1 MSDVVVI
8 GGGAAGLMAGITAAR
23 QGASVVVL
31 ERMKEPGKKMMITGK
46 GRCNITNACP
56 INDFI
61 PNLPGNGKFLFSALQ
76 QFTNDD
82 LLRFFQERGL
92 ETVTERG
99 GRVFP
104 ASGKAKDVIGV
115 LTAALQQAGGR
126 LVTGVQATG
135 FVMKPGRITGVRY
148 RNVEQ
153 DGRRDGQDFRS
164 LTKGKVKLGPEHTLD
179 AETVIVCV
187 GGASYPGTGSDGNF
201 VPVLENL
208 GLSMEPLLPALVP
221 LQPEEGFTEELEG
234 LLLKNVEASVLA
246 DGKTVEK
253 EFGELQFIRGGVA
266 GPICLT
272 MSRKVARL
280 QHFNQPELE
289 LSIDLKPALS
299 EDKLDARLT
308 RDFQDFSK
316 NNLGEVVRK
325 LLPRPLVAPVLD
337 SAFLDGKKPVSQV
350 AKQERVA
357 LIQAMKHFTIPLLG
371 TRPLSEA
378 IVTAGGVALKE
389 IDPKT
394 MKAKRIEGLYF
405 AGEVMDVDGYTGGF
419 NLQAAFS
426 SGYVAGLNAA
436 MQVLNTNNLLR

>member
-1 MSDVVVI
+1 MADVIVI

-56 INDFI
+56 MEEFI

-82 LLRFFQERGL
+82 LLRFFQEQGL

-104 ASGKAKDVIGV
+104 ATGKAKDVIAV
-115 LTAALQQAGGR
+115 LRSALQKAEGR
-126 LVTGVQATG
+126 LVTGAQATG
-135 FVMKPGRITGVRY
+135 FTVKPGQVTGIRY
-148 RNVEQ
+148 RTVEN

-164 LTKGKVKLGPEHTLD
+164 QTKGKMKLGPEHTLD
-179 AETVIVCV
+179 AGAVIVCT

-201 VPVLENL
+201 VPVLEML
-208 GLSMEPLLPALVP
+208 GLSIEPLLPALVP

-234 LLLKNVEASVLA
+234 LQLKNVEASVLA
-246 DGKTVEK
+246 DSKVVAK
-253 EFGELQFIRGGVA
+253 EFGELQFIRGGIA

-280 QHFNQPELE
+280 QHYNQPELE

-299 EDKLDARLT
+299 DEKLEARLI
-308 RDFQDFSK
+308 RDFQEFSK
-316 NNLGEVVRK
+316 LRLAEVVRK
-325 LLPRPLVAPVLD
+325 LLPQPLVEPVLD
-337 SAFLDGKKPVSQV
+337 TAFLDGKKQVSQV
-350 AKQERVA
+350 SKEERLA
-357 LIQAMKHFTIPLLG
+357 LVQAVKHFTIPLMG
-371 TRPLSEA
+371 TRPLAEA

-394 MKAKRIEGLYF
+394 MKSKRIAGLYF

-426 SGYVAGLNAA
+426 SGYVAGLHAA
-436 MQVLNTNNLLR
+436 KQVLNR

>member
-1 MSDVVVI
+1 MADVIVI

-56 INDFI
+56 MEEFI

-82 LLRFFQERGL
+82 LLRFFQEQGL

-104 ASGKAKDVIGV
+104 ATGKAKDVIAV
-115 LTAALQQAGGR
+115 LRSALQKAGGR
-126 LVTGVQATG
+126 LVTGAQATG
-135 FVMKPGRITGVRY
+135 FTVKPGQVTGIRY
-148 RNVEQ
+148 RTVEN

-164 LTKGKVKLGPEHTLD
+164 QTKGKMKLGPEHTLD
-179 AETVIVCV
+179 AGAVIVCT

-201 VPVLENL
+201 VPVLEML
-208 GLSMEPLLPALVP
+208 GLSIEPLLPALVP

-234 LLLKNVEASVLA
+234 LQLKNVEASVLA
-246 DGKTVEK
+246 DSKVVAK
-253 EFGELQFIRGGVA
+253 EFGELQFIRGGIA

-280 QHFNQPELE
+280 QHYNQPELE

-299 EDKLDARLT
+299 DEKLEARLI
-308 RDFQDFSK
+308 RDFQEFSK
-316 NNLGEVVRK
+316 LRLAEVVRK
-325 LLPRPLVAPVLD
+325 LLPQPLVEPVLD
-337 SAFLDGKKPVSQV
+337 TAFLDGKKQVSQV
-350 AKQERVA
+350 SKEERLA
-357 LIQAMKHFTIPLLG
+357 LVQAVKHFTIPLMG
-371 TRPLSEA
+371 TRPLAEA

-394 MKAKRIEGLYF
+394 MKAKRIANLYF

-426 SGYVAGLNAA
+426 SGYVAGLHAA
-436 MQVLNTNNLLR
+436 KQVLNR

>member
-1 MSDVVVI
+1 MADVIVI

-46 GRCNITNACP
+46 GRCNITNACAMEE
-56 INDFI
+56 FI

-82 LLRFFQERGL
+82 LLRFFQEQGL

-104 ASGKAKDVIGV
+104 ATGKAKDVIAV
-115 LTAALQQAGGR
+115 LRSALQKAGGR
-126 LVTGVQATG
+126 LVTGAQATG
-135 FVMKPGRITGVRY
+135 FTVKPGQVTGIRY
-148 RNVEQ
+148 RTVEN

-164 LTKGKVKLGPEHTLD
+164 QTKGKMKLGPEHTLD
-179 AETVIVCV
+179 AGAVIVCT

-201 VPVLENL
+201 VPVLEML
-208 GLSMEPLLPALVP
+208 GLSIEPLLPALVP

-234 LLLKNVEASVLA
+234 LQLKNVEASVLA
-246 DGKTVEK
+246 DSKVVAK
-253 EFGELQFIRGGVA
+253 EFGELQFIRGGIA

-280 QHFNQPELE
+280 QHYNQPELE

-299 EDKLDARLT
+299 DEKLEARLI
-308 RDFQDFSK
+308 RDFQEFSK
-316 NNLGEVVRK
+316 LRLAEVVRK
-325 LLPRPLVAPVLD
+325 LLPQPLVEPVLD
-337 SAFLDGKKPVSQV
+337 TAFLDGKKQVSQV
-350 AKQERVA
+350 SKEERLA
-357 LIQAMKHFTIPLLG
+357 LVQAVKHFTIPLMG
-371 TRPLSEA
+371 TRPLAEA

-394 MKAKRIEGLYF
+394 MKAKRIADLYF

-426 SGYVAGLNAA
+426 SGYVAGLHAA
-436 MQVLNTNNLLR
+436 KQVLNR

>member
-1 MSDVVVI
+1 MADVIVI

-56 INDFI
+56 MEEFI

-82 LLRFFQERGL
+82 LLRFFQEQGL

-104 ASGKAKDVIGV
+104 ATGKAKDVIAV
-115 LTAALQQAGGR
+115 LRSALQKAGGR
-126 LVTGVQATG
+126 LVTGAQATG
-135 FVMKPGRITGVRY
+135 FTVKPGQVTGIRY
-148 RNVEQ
+148 RTVEN

-164 LTKGKVKLGPEHTLD
+164 QTKGKMKLGPEHTLD
-179 AETVIVCV
+179 AGAVIVCT

-201 VPVLENL
+201 VPVLEML
-208 GLSMEPLLPALVP
+208 GLSIEPLLPALVP

-234 LLLKNVEASVLA
+234 LQLKNVEASVLA
-246 DGKTVEK
+246 DSKVVAK
-253 EFGELQFIRGGVA
+253 EFGELQFIRGGIA

-280 QHFNQPELE
+280 QHYNQPELE

-299 EDKLDARLT
+299 DEKLEARLI
-308 RDFQDFSK
+308 RDFQEFSK
-316 NNLGEVVRK
+316 LRLAEVVRK
-325 LLPRPLVAPVLD
+325 LLPQPLVEPVLD
-337 SAFLDGKKPVSQV
+337 TAFLDGKKQVSQV
-350 AKQERVA
+350 SKEERLA
-357 LIQAMKHFTIPLLG
+357 LVQAVKHFTIPLMG
-371 TRPLSEA
+371 TRPLAEA

-394 MKAKRIEGLYF
+394 MKAKRIADLYF

-426 SGYVAGLNAA
+426 SGYVAGLHAA
-436 MQVLNTNNLLR
+436 KQVLAR

>member
-1 MSDVVVI
+1 MADVIVI

-46 GRCNITNACP
+46 GRCNITNSCP
-56 INDFI
+56 MEEFI

-82 LLRFFQERGL
+82 LLRFFQEQGL

-104 ASGKAKDVIGV
+104 ATGKAKDVIAV
-115 LTAALQQAGGR
+115 LRSALQKAGGR
-126 LVTGVQATG
+126 LVTGAQATG
-135 FVMKPGRITGVRY
+135 FTVKPGQVTGIRY
-148 RNVEQ
+148 RTVEN

-164 LTKGKVKLGPEHTLD
+164 QTKGKMKLGPEHTLD
-179 AETVIVCV
+179 AGAVVVCT

-201 VPVLENL
+201 VPVLEML
-208 GLSMEPLLPALVP
+208 GLSIEPLLPALVP

-234 LLLKNVEASVLA
+234 LQLKNVEASVLA
-246 DGKTVEK
+246 DGKVVAK
-253 EFGELQFIRGGVA
+253 EFGELQFIRGGIA

-280 QHFNQPELE
+280 QHYNQPELE

-299 EDKLDARLT
+299 DEKLEARLI
-308 RDFQDFSK
+308 RDFQEFSK
-316 NNLGEVVRK
+316 LRLAEVVRK
-325 LLPRPLVAPVLD
+325 LLPQPLVEPVLD
-337 SAFLDGKKPVSQV
+337 TAFLDGKRQVSQV
-350 AKQERVA
+350 SKLERLA
-357 LIQAMKHFTIPLLG
+357 LIQTVKHFTIPLMG
-371 TRPLSEA
+371 TRPLAEA

-394 MKAKRIEGLYF
+394 MKSKRIAGLYF

-426 SGYVAGLNAA
+426 SGYVAGLHAA
-436 MQVLNTNNLLR
+436 KQVLNR

>member
-1 MSDVVVI
+1 MADVIVI

-46 GRCNITNACP
+46 GRCNITNSCP
-56 INDFI
+56 MEEFI

-82 LLRFFQERGL
+82 LLRFFQEQGL

-104 ASGKAKDVIGV
+104 ATGKAKDVIAV
-115 LTAALQQAGGR
+115 LRSALQKAGGR
-126 LVTGVQATG
+126 LVTGAQATG
-135 FVMKPGRITGVRY
+135 FTVKPGQVTGIRY
-148 RNVEQ
+148 RTVEN

-164 LTKGKVKLGPEHTLD
+164 QTKGKMKLGPEHTLD
-179 AETVIVCV
+179 AGAVIVCT

-201 VPVLENL
+201 VPVLEML
-208 GLSMEPLLPALVP
+208 GLSIEPLLPALVP

-234 LLLKNVEASVLA
+234 LQLKNVEASVLA
-246 DGKTVEK
+246 DGKVVAK
-253 EFGELQFIRGGVA
+253 EFGELQFIRGGIA

-280 QHFNQPELE
+280 QHYNQPELE

-299 EDKLDARLT
+299 DEKLEARLI
-308 RDFQDFSK
+308 RDFQEFSK
-316 NNLGEVVRK
+316 LRLAEVVRK
-325 LLPRPLVAPVLD
+325 LLPQPLVEPVLD
-337 SAFLDGKKPVSQV
+337 TAFLDGKKQVSQV
-350 AKQERVA
+350 SKEERLA
-357 LIQAMKHFTIPLLG
+357 LVQAVKHFTIPLMG
-371 TRPLSEA
+371 TRPLAEA

-394 MKAKRIEGLYF
+394 MKSKRIAGLYF

-426 SGYVAGLNAA
+426 SGYVAGLHAA
-436 MQVLNTNNLLR
+436 KQVLNR

>member
-1 MSDVVVI
+1 MADVIII

-23 QGASVVVL
+23 QGAFVVVL

-56 INDFI
+56 MEEFI

-82 LLRFFQERGL
+82 LLRFFQEQGL

-104 ASGKAKDVIGV
+104 ATGKAKDVIAV
-115 LTAALQQAGGR
+115 LRSALQKAGGR
-126 LVTGVQATG
+126 LVTGAQATG
-135 FVMKPGRITGVRY
+135 FTVKPGQVTGIRY
-148 RNVEQ
+148 RTVEN

-164 LTKGKVKLGPEHTLD
+164 QTKGKMKLGPEHTLD
-179 AETVIVCV
+179 AGAVIVCT

-201 VPVLENL
+201 VPVLEML
-208 GLSMEPLLPALVP
+208 GLSIEPLLPALVP

-234 LLLKNVEASVLA
+234 LQLKNVEASVLA
-246 DGKTVEK
+246 DSKVVAK
-253 EFGELQFIRGGVA
+253 EFGELQFIRGGIA

-280 QHFNQPELE
+280 QHYNQPELE

-299 EDKLDARLT
+299 DEKLEAILI
-308 RDFQDFSK
+308 RDFQEFSK
-316 NNLGEVVRK
+316 LRLAEVVRK
-325 LLPRPLVAPVLD
+325 LLPQPLVEPVLD
-337 SAFLDGKKPVSQV
+337 TAFLDGKKQVSQV
-350 AKQERVA
+350 SKEERLA
-357 LIQAMKHFTIPLLG
+357 LVQAVKHFTIPLMG
-371 TRPLSEA
+371 TRPLAEA

-394 MKAKRIEGLYF
+394 MKAKRIAGLYF

-426 SGYVAGLNAA
+426 SGYVAGLHAA
-436 MQVLNTNNLLR
+436 KQVLNR

>member
-1 MSDVVVI
+1 MADIVVI

-23 QGASVVVL
+23 QGASVVVI
-31 ERMKEPGKKMMITGK
+31 ERMREPGKKMMITGR

-56 INDFI
+56 INEFI
-61 PNLPGNGKFLFSALQ
+61 PNLPDNGKFLFSALQ

-82 LLRFFQERGL
+82 LLRFFGDIGL
-92 ETVTERG
+92 ETVKERG

-104 ASGKAKDVIGV
+104 ASGKAKDVIAV
-115 LTAALQQAGGR
+115 LLSALHQAGGR
-126 LVTGVQATG
+126 LVTAVQATG
-135 FVMKPGRITGVRY
+135 FVMKPGQITGVRY
-148 RNVEQ
+148 CNVEH

-164 LTKGKVKLGPEHTLD
+164 LTRGKVKLGPEHTLD
-179 AETVIVCV
+179 AEAVIVCT

-208 GLSMEPLLPALVP
+208 GLSMEALLPALVP

-246 DGKTVEK
+246 DGKTVAK
-253 EFGELQFIRGGVA
+253 EFGELQFIRGGIA
-266 GPICLT
+266 GPISLT

-280 QHFNQPELE
+280 QYFIQPELE
-289 LSIDLKPALS
+289 LSINLKPVLS
-299 EDKLDARLT
+299 EDKLDARLM
-308 RDFQDFSK
+308 RDFQELSK
-316 NNLGEVVRK
+316 SKLSEVVRK
-325 LLPRPLVAPVLD
+325 LLPQPLVEPVLD
-337 SAFLDGKKPVSQV
+337 SAFLDGTKPVSQV
-350 AKQERVA
+350 SKEERAA
-357 LIQAMKHFTIPLLG
+357 LIQAVKHFTIPLAG
-371 TRPLSEA
+371 TRPLAEA
-378 IVTAGGVALKE
+378 IVTAGGVCLRE

-394 MKAKRIEGLYF
+394 MKARRIEGLYF

-436 MQVLNTNNLLR
+436 KQVLSK

>member
-1 MSDVVVI
+1 MADVIVI

-56 INDFI
+56 MEEFI

-82 LLRFFQERGL
+82 LLRFFQEQGL

-104 ASGKAKDVIGV
+104 ATGKAKDVIAV
-115 LTAALQQAGGR
+115 LRSALQKAGGR
-126 LVTGVQATG
+126 LVTGAQATG
-135 FVMKPGRITGVRY
+135 FTVKPGQVTGIRY
-148 RNVEQ
+148 RTVEN

-164 LTKGKVKLGPEHTLD
+164 QTKGKMKLGPEHTLD
-179 AETVIVCV
+179 AGAVIVCT

-201 VPVLENL
+201 VPVLEML
-208 GLSMEPLLPALVP
+208 GLSIEPLLPALVP

-234 LLLKNVEASVLA
+234 LQLKNVEASVLA
-246 DGKTVEK
+246 DSKVVAK
-253 EFGELQFIRGGVA
+253 EFGELQFIRGGIA

-280 QHFNQPELE
+280 QHYNQPELE

-299 EDKLDARLT
+299 DEKLEARLI
-308 RDFQDFSK
+308 RDFQEFSK
-316 NNLGEVVRK
+316 LRLAEVVRK
-325 LLPRPLVAPVLD
+325 LLPQPLVEPVLD
-337 SAFLDGKKPVSQV
+337 TAFLDGEKQVSQV
-350 AKQERVA
+350 SKEERLA
-357 LIQAMKHFTIPLLG
+357 LMQAVKHFTIPLVG
-371 TRPLSEA
+371 TRPLAEA

-394 MKAKRIEGLYF
+394 MKAKRIADLYF

-426 SGYVAGLNAA
+426 SGYVAGLHAA
-436 MQVLNTNNLLR
+436 KQVLNR

>member
-1 MSDVVVI
+1 MADVIVI

-56 INDFI
+56 MEEFI

-82 LLRFFQERGL
+82 LLRFFQEQGL

-104 ASGKAKDVIGV
+104 ATGKAKDVIAV
-115 LTAALQQAGGR
+115 LRSALQKAGGR
-126 LVTGVQATG
+126 LVTGAQATG
-135 FVMKPGRITGVRY
+135 FTVKPGQVTGIRY
-148 RNVEQ
+148 RTVEN

-164 LTKGKVKLGPEHTLD
+164 QTKGKMKMGPEHTLD
-179 AETVIVCV
+179 AGAVIVCT

-201 VPVLENL
+201 VPVLEML
-208 GLSMEPLLPALVP
+208 GLSIEPLLPALVP

-234 LLLKNVEASVLA
+234 LQLKNVEASVLA
-246 DGKTVEK
+246 DSKVVAK
-253 EFGELQFIRGGVA
+253 EFGELQFIRGGIA

-280 QHFNQPELE
+280 QHYNQPELE

-299 EDKLDARLT
+299 DEKLEARLI
-308 RDFQDFSK
+308 RDFQEFSK
-316 NNLGEVVRK
+316 LRLAEVVRK
-325 LLPRPLVAPVLD
+325 LLPQPLVEPVLD
-337 SAFLDGKKPVSQV
+337 TAFLDGKKQVSQV
-350 AKQERVA
+350 SKEERLA
-357 LIQAMKHFTIPLLG
+357 LVQAVKHFTIPLMG
-371 TRPLSEA
+371 TRPLAEA

-389 IDPKT
+389 IEPKT
-394 MKAKRIEGLYF
+394 MKSKRIAGLYF

-426 SGYVAGLNAA
+426 SGYVAGLHAA
-436 MQVLNTNNLLR
+436 KQVLNR

>member
-1 MSDVVVI
+1 MADVIVI

-46 GRCNITNACP
+46 GRCNITNSCP
-56 INDFI
+56 MEEFI

-82 LLRFFQERGL
+82 LLRFFQEQGL

-104 ASGKAKDVIGV
+104 ATGKAKDVIAV
-115 LTAALQQAGGR
+115 LRSALQKAGGR
-126 LVTGVQATG
+126 LVTGAQATG
-135 FVMKPGRITGVRY
+135 FTVKPGQVTGIRY
-148 RNVEQ
+148 RTVEN

-164 LTKGKVKLGPEHTLD
+164 QTKGKMKLGPEHTLD
-179 AETVIVCV
+179 AGAVIVCT

-201 VPVLENL
+201 VPVLEML
-208 GLSMEPLLPALVP
+208 GLSIEPLLPALVP

-234 LLLKNVEASVLA
+234 LQLKNVEASVLA
-246 DGKTVEK
+246 DSKVVAK
-253 EFGELQFIRGGVA
+253 EFGELQFIRGGIA

-280 QHFNQPELE
+280 QHYNQPELE

-299 EDKLDARLT
+299 DEKLEARLM
-308 RDFQDFSK
+308 RDFQEFSK
-316 NNLGEVVRK
+316 LRLAEVVRK
-325 LLPRPLVAPVLD
+325 LLPQPLVEPVLD
-337 SAFLDGKKPVSQV
+337 TAFLDGKKQVSQV
-350 AKQERVA
+350 SKEERLA
-357 LIQAMKHFTIPLLG
+357 LVQAVKHFTIPLMG
-371 TRPLSEA
+371 TRPLAEA

-394 MKAKRIEGLYF
+394 MKSKRIAGLYF

-426 SGYVAGLNAA
+426 SGYVAGLHAA
-436 MQVLNTNNLLR
+436 KQVLNR

>member
-1 MSDVVVI
+1 
-8 GGGAAGLMAGITAAR
+8 MAGITAAR

-56 INDFI
+56 MEEFI

-82 LLRFFQERGL
+82 LLRFFQEQGL

-104 ASGKAKDVIGV
+104 ATGKAKDVIAV
-115 LTAALQQAGGR
+115 LRSALQKAGGR
-126 LVTGVQATG
+126 LVTGAQATG
-135 FVMKPGRITGVRY
+135 FTVKPGQVTGIRY
-148 RNVEQ
+148 RTVEN

-164 LTKGKVKLGPEHTLD
+164 QTKGKMKLGPEHTLD
-179 AETVIVCV
+179 AGAVIVCT

-201 VPVLENL
+201 VPVLEML
-208 GLSMEPLLPALVP
+208 GLSIEPLLPALVP

-234 LLLKNVEASVLA
+234 LQLKNVEASVLA
-246 DGKTVEK
+246 DSKVVAK
-253 EFGELQFIRGGVA
+253 EFGELQFIRGGIA

-280 QHFNQPELE
+280 QHYNQPELE

-299 EDKLDARLT
+299 DEKLEARLI
-308 RDFQDFSK
+308 RDFQEFSK
-316 NNLGEVVRK
+316 LRLAEVVRK
-325 LLPRPLVAPVLD
+325 LLPQPLVEPVLD
-337 SAFLDGKKPVSQV
+337 TAFLDGKKQVSQV
-350 AKQERVA
+350 SKEERLA
-357 LIQAMKHFTIPLLG
+357 LVQAVKHFTIPLMG
-371 TRPLSEA
+371 TRPLAEA

-394 MKAKRIEGLYF
+394 MKAKRIADLYF

-426 SGYVAGLNAA
+426 SGYVAGLHAA
-436 MQVLNTNNLLR
+436 KQVLNR

>member
-1 MSDVVVI
+1 MADVIVI

-46 GRCNITNACP
+46 GRCNITNSCP
-56 INDFI
+56 MEEFI

-82 LLRFFQERGL
+82 LLRFFQEQGL

-104 ASGKAKDVIGV
+104 ATGKAKDVIAV
-115 LTAALQQAGGR
+115 LRSALQKAGGR
-126 LVTGVQATG
+126 LVTGAQATG
-135 FVMKPGRITGVRY
+135 FTVKPGQVTGIRY
-148 RNVEQ
+148 RTVEN

-164 LTKGKVKLGPEHTLD
+164 QTKGKMKLGPEHTLD
-179 AETVIVCV
+179 AGAVIVCT

-201 VPVLENL
+201 VPVLEML
-208 GLSMEPLLPALVP
+208 GLSIEPLLPALVP

-234 LLLKNVEASVLA
+234 LQLKNVEASVLA
-246 DGKTVEK
+246 DSKVVAK
-253 EFGELQFIRGGVA
+253 EFGELQFIRGGIA

-280 QHFNQPELE
+280 QHYNQPELE

-299 EDKLDARLT
+299 DEKLEARLM
-308 RDFQDFSK
+308 RDFQEFSK
-316 NNLGEVVRK
+316 LRLAEVVRK
-325 LLPRPLVAPVLD
+325 LLPQLLVEPVLD
-337 SAFLDGKKPVSQV
+337 TAFLDGKKQVSQV
-350 AKQERVA
+350 SKEERLA
-357 LIQAMKHFTIPLLG
+357 LVQAVKHFTIPLMG
-371 TRPLSEA
+371 TRPLAEA

-394 MKAKRIEGLYF
+394 MKSKRIAGLYF

-426 SGYVAGLNAA
+426 SGYVAGLHAA
-436 MQVLNTNNLLR
+436 KQVLNR

>member
-1 MSDVVVI
+1 MADVIII

-56 INDFI
+56 MEEFI

-82 LLRFFQERGL
+82 LLRFFQEQGL

-104 ASGKAKDVIGV
+104 ATGKAKDVIAV
-115 LTAALQQAGGR
+115 LRSALQKAGGR
-126 LVTGVQATG
+126 LVTGAQATG
-135 FVMKPGRITGVRY
+135 FTVKPGQVTGIRY
-148 RNVEQ
+148 RTVEN

-164 LTKGKVKLGPEHTLD
+164 QTKGKMKLGPEHTLD
-179 AETVIVCV
+179 AGAVIVCT

-201 VPVLENL
+201 VPVLEML
-208 GLSMEPLLPALVP
+208 GLSIEPLLPALVP
-221 LQPEEGFTEELEG
+221 LQPEEGFTEDLEG
-234 LLLKNVEASVLA
+234 LQLKNVEASVLA
-246 DGKTVEK
+246 DGKVVAK
-253 EFGELQFIRGGVA
+253 EFGELQFIRGGIA

-280 QHFNQPELE
+280 QHYNQPEQE

-299 EDKLDARLT
+299 DEKLEARLM
-308 RDFQDFSK
+308 RDFQEFSK
-316 NNLGEVVRK
+316 LRLAEVVRK
-325 LLPRPLVAPVLD
+325 LLPQPLVEPVLD
-337 SAFLDGKKPVSQV
+337 TAFLDGKKQVSQV
-350 AKQERVA
+350 SKEERLA
-357 LIQAMKHFTIPLLG
+357 LVQAVKHFTIPLMG
-371 TRPLSEA
+371 TRPLAEA

-394 MKAKRIEGLYF
+394 MKSKRIAGLYF

-426 SGYVAGLNAA
+426 SGYVAGLHAA
-436 MQVLNTNNLLR
+436 KQVLNR

>member
-1 MSDVVVI
+1 
-8 GGGAAGLMAGITAAR
+8 MAGITAAE

-56 INDFI
+56 ISEFV

-76 QFTNDD
+76 QFTNED

-104 ASGKAKDVIGV
+104 ASGKAKDVIAV
-115 LTAALQQAGGR
+115 LTKALQQAGGR

-135 FVMKPGRITGVRY
+135 FVIKPGQVTGVRY
-148 RNVEQ
+148 RNVEN
-153 DGRRDGQDFRS
+153 DGRKEGQDFRS
-164 LTKGKVKLGPEHTLD
+164 LTRGKLKLGAEHTLD
-179 AETVIVCV
+179 AEAVIVCT
-187 GGASYPGTGSDGNF
+187 GGGSYPGTGSDGNF
-201 VPVLENL
+201 VPALTNL
-208 GLSMEPLLPALVP
+208 GLTVEPLLPALVP
-221 LQPEEGFTEELEG
+221 LEPEEGFTEELEG
-234 LLLKNVEASVLA
+234 LSLKNVEATVLA
-246 DGKTVEK
+246 DGKPVVK
-253 EFGELQFIRGGVA
+253 EFGELQFIRGGIA

-280 QHFNQPELE
+280 QHFNQCELE

-299 EDKLDARLT
+299 EDKLDARIM
-308 RDFQDFSK
+308 RDIQEFSK
-316 NNLGEVVRK
+316 STLAEIVRK
-325 LLPRPLVAPVLD
+325 LLPGPLVAPILD
-337 SAFLDGKKPVSQV
+337 SAFLDGKKPVSQIS
-350 AKQERVA
+350 KEERASLV
-357 LIQAMKHFTIPLLG
+357 QAVKHFTIPLIG

-394 MKAKRIEGLYF
+394 MKAKRIAGLYF

-426 SGYVAGLNAA
+426 SGYVAGMSAA
-436 MQVLNTNNLLR
+436 KNILKR

>member
-1 MSDVVVI
+1 MADVIVI

-56 INDFI
+56 MEEFI

-82 LLRFFQERGL
+82 LLRFFQEQGL

-104 ASGKAKDVIGV
+104 ATGKAKDVIAV
-115 LTAALQQAGGR
+115 LRSALQKAGGR
-126 LVTGVQATG
+126 LVTGAQATG
-135 FVMKPGRITGVRY
+135 FTVKPGQVTGIRY
-148 RNVEQ
+148 RTVEN

-164 LTKGKVKLGPEHTLD
+164 QTKGKMKLGPEHTLD
-179 AETVIVCV
+179 ADAVIVCT

-201 VPVLENL
+201 VPVLEML
-208 GLSMEPLLPALVP
+208 GLSIEPLLPALVP

-234 LLLKNVEASVLA
+234 LQLKNVEASVLA
-246 DGKTVEK
+246 DSKVVAK
-253 EFGELQFIRGGVA
+253 EFGELQFIRGGIA

-280 QHFNQPELE
+280 QHYNQPELE

-299 EDKLDARLT
+299 DEKLEARLI
-308 RDFQDFSK
+308 RDFQEFSK
-316 NNLGEVVRK
+316 LRLAEVVRK
-325 LLPRPLVAPVLD
+325 LLPQPLVEPVLD
-337 SAFLDGKKPVSQV
+337 TAFLDGKKQVSQV
-350 AKQERVA
+350 SKEERLA
-357 LIQAMKHFTIPLLG
+357 LVQAVKHFTIPLMG
-371 TRPLSEA
+371 TRPLAEA

-394 MKAKRIEGLYF
+394 MKAKRIAGLYF

-426 SGYVAGLNAA
+426 SGYVAGLHAA
-436 MQVLNTNNLLR
+436 KQVLNR

>member
-1 MSDVVVI
+1 MADVIVI

-46 GRCNITNACP
+46 GRCNITNSCP
-56 INDFI
+56 MEEFI

-82 LLRFFQERGL
+82 LLRFFQEQGL

-104 ASGKAKDVIGV
+104 ATGKAKDVIAV
-115 LTAALQQAGGR
+115 LRSALQKAGGR
-126 LVTGVQATG
+126 LVTGAQATG
-135 FVMKPGRITGVRY
+135 FTVKPGQVTGIRY
-148 RNVEQ
+148 RTVEN

-164 LTKGKVKLGPEHTLD
+164 QTKGKMKLGPEHTLD
-179 AETVIVCV
+179 AGAVIVCT

-201 VPVLENL
+201 VPVLEML
-208 GLSMEPLLPALVP
+208 GLSIEPLLPALVP

-234 LLLKNVEASVLA
+234 LQLKNVEASVLA
-246 DGKTVEK
+246 DGKVVAK
-253 EFGELQFIRGGVA
+253 EFGELQFIRGGIA

-280 QHFNQPELE
+280 QHYNQPELE

-299 EDKLDARLT
+299 DEKLEARLM
-308 RDFQDFSK
+308 RDFQEFSK
-316 NNLGEVVRK
+316 LRLAEVVRK
-325 LLPRPLVAPVLD
+325 LLPQPLVEPVLD
-337 SAFLDGKKPVSQV
+337 TAFLDGKKQVSQV
-350 AKQERVA
+350 SKEERLA
-357 LIQAMKHFTIPLLG
+357 LVQAVKHFTIPLMG
-371 TRPLSEA
+371 TRPLAEA

-394 MKAKRIEGLYF
+394 MKAKRIAGLYF

-426 SGYVAGLNAA
+426 SGYVAGLHAA
-436 MQVLNTNNLLR
+436 KQVLNR

>member
-1 MSDVVVI
+1 MADVIVI

-56 INDFI
+56 MEVFI

-82 LLRFFQERGL
+82 LLRFFQEQGL

-104 ASGKAKDVIGV
+104 ATGKAKDVIAV
-115 LTAALQQAGGR
+115 LRSALQKAGGR
-126 LVTGVQATG
+126 LVTGAQATG
-135 FVMKPGRITGVRY
+135 FTVKPGQVTGIRY
-148 RNVEQ
+148 RTVEN

-164 LTKGKVKLGPEHTLD
+164 QTKGKMKLGPEHTLD
-179 AETVIVCV
+179 AGAVIVCT

-201 VPVLENL
+201 VPVLEML
-208 GLSMEPLLPALVP
+208 GLSIEPLLPALVP

-234 LLLKNVEASVLA
+234 LQLKNVEASVLA
-246 DGKTVEK
+246 DSKVVAK
-253 EFGELQFIRGGVA
+253 EFGELQFIRGGIA

-280 QHFNQPELE
+280 QHYNQPELE

-299 EDKLDARLT
+299 DEKLEARLM
-308 RDFQDFSK
+308 RDFQEFSK
-316 NNLGEVVRK
+316 LRLAEVVRK
-325 LLPRPLVAPVLD
+325 LLPQPLVEPVLD
-337 SAFLDGKKPVSQV
+337 TAFLDGKKQVSQV
-350 AKQERVA
+350 SKEERLA
-357 LIQAMKHFTIPLLG
+357 LVQAVKHFTIPLMG
-371 TRPLSEA
+371 TRPLAEA

-394 MKAKRIEGLYF
+394 MKSKRIAGLYF

-426 SGYVAGLNAA
+426 SGYVAGLHAA
-436 MQVLNTNNLLR
+436 KQVLNR

>member
-1 MSDVVVI
+1 MPDIVVI
-8 GGGAAGLMAGITAAR
+8 GGGAAGLMAGITAAQ

-46 GRCNITNACP
+46 GRCNFTNACP
-56 INDFI
+56 VEDFI

-76 QFTNDD
+76 QFTNED

-104 ASGKAKDVIGV
+104 ASGKAKDVIEV
-115 LTAALQQAGGR
+115 LTAALQKADGR
-126 LVTGVQATG
+126 LVTGVQASG
-135 FVMKPGRITGVRY
+135 FVVKPGQVTGVRY
-148 RNVEQ
+148 RNVEN
-153 DGRRDGQDFRS
+153 DGRREGQDFRS
-164 LTKGKVKLGPEHTLD
+164 ITKGKAKLGPEHTLD
-179 AETVIVCV
+179 AGAVIVCT

-201 VPVLENL
+201 VPVLEKL
-208 GLSMEPLLPALVP
+208 GISVEPLLP
-221 LQPEEGFTEELEG
+221 GFIEDLEG
-234 LLLKNVEASVLA
+234 LSLKNVEASVLA
-246 DGKTVEK
+246 DGKVAAK
-253 EFGELQFIRGGVA
+253 EFGELQFIRGGIA

-280 QHFNQPELE
+280 EHYNQPELE
-289 LSIDLKPALS
+289 LSIDLKPALPD
-299 EDKLDARLT
+299 DKLDARLM
-308 RDFQDFSK
+308 RDFQEFSK
-316 NNLGEVVRK
+316 LRLSEVVRK
-325 LLPRPLVAPVLD
+325 LLPQPLVASVLD
-337 SAFLDGKKPVSQV
+337 AAFLDGSKPVSQIS
-350 AKQERVA
+350 KDERLDLV
-357 LIQAMKHFTIPLLG
+357 QAVKHFTIPIVG
-371 TRPLSEA
+371 TRPLREA

-394 MKAKRIEGLYF
+394 MKAKRIGGLWF

-436 MQVLNTNNLLR
+436 QTVLSNK

>member
-1 MSDVVVI
+1 MADVIVI

-56 INDFI
+56 MEEFI

-82 LLRFFQERGL
+82 LLRFFQEQGL

-104 ASGKAKDVIGV
+104 ATGKAKDVIAV
-115 LTAALQQAGGR
+115 LRSALQKAGGR
-126 LVTGVQATG
+126 LVTGAQATG
-135 FVMKPGRITGVRY
+135 FTVKPGQVTGIRY
-148 RNVEQ
+148 RTVEN

-164 LTKGKVKLGPEHTLD
+164 QTKGKMKLGPEHTLD
-179 AETVIVCV
+179 AGAVIVCT

-201 VPVLENL
+201 VPVLEML
-208 GLSMEPLLPALVP
+208 GLSIESLLPALVP

-234 LLLKNVEASVLA
+234 LQLKNVEASVLA
-246 DGKTVEK
+246 DSKVVAK
-253 EFGELQFIRGGVA
+253 EFGELQFIRGGIA

-280 QHFNQPELE
+280 QHYNQPELE

-299 EDKLDARLT
+299 DEKLEARLI
-308 RDFQDFSK
+308 RDFQEFSK
-316 NNLGEVVRK
+316 LRLAEVVRK
-325 LLPRPLVAPVLD
+325 LLPQPLVEPVLD
-337 SAFLDGKKPVSQV
+337 TAFLDGKKQVSQV
-350 AKQERVA
+350 SKEERLA
-357 LIQAMKHFTIPLLG
+357 LVQAVKHFTIPLMG
-371 TRPLSEA
+371 TRPLAEA

-394 MKAKRIEGLYF
+394 MKAKRIAGLYF

-426 SGYVAGLNAA
+426 SGYVAGLHAA
-436 MQVLNTNNLLR
+436 KQVLNR

>member
-1 MSDVVVI
+1 MSDIVVI
-8 GGGAAGLMAGITAAR
+8 GGGAAGLMAGITAAQ
-23 QGASVVVL
+23 QGASVIVL

-56 INDFI
+56 MEEFI

-76 QFTNDD
+76 QFTNED
-82 LLRFFQERGL
+82 LLHFFSENGL

-104 ASGKAKDVIGV
+104 ASGKAKDVIAV
-115 LTAALQQAGGR
+115 LLSVLQKAGGR

-135 FVMKPGRITGVRY
+135 FVVKPGRITGVRY

-153 DGRRDGQDFRS
+153 DGRRDGQDFRN
-164 LTKGKVKLGPEHTLD
+164 LTRGKVKLGPEHTLD
-179 AETVIVCV
+179 AEAVIVCV

-201 VPVLENL
+201 IPSLENL
-208 GLSMEPLLPALVP
+208 GLSVEPLLPALVP

-246 DGKTVEK
+246 DGKIVAK
-253 EFGELQFIRGGVA
+253 EFGELQFIRGGIA

-289 LSIDLKPALS
+289 LSIDLKPALK

-308 RDFQDFSK
+308 RDFQEFSK
-316 NNLGEVVRK
+316 NYLGEVVRK
-325 LLPRPLVAPVLD
+325 LLPQPLVAPVLD

-350 AKQERVA
+350 SKQERA
-357 LIQAMKHFTIPLLG
+357 DLIHAVKHFTIPLTG

-378 IVTAGGVALKE
+378 IVTAGGVSLRE

-436 MQVLNTNNLLR
+436 KSIK

>member
-1 MSDVVVI
+1 MADVIVI

-46 GRCNITNACP
+46 GRCNITNSCP
-56 INDFI
+56 MEEFI

-82 LLRFFQERGL
+82 LLRFFQEQGL

-104 ASGKAKDVIGV
+104 ATGKAKDVIAV
-115 LTAALQQAGGR
+115 LRSALQKAGGR
-126 LVTGVQATG
+126 LVTGAQATG
-135 FVMKPGRITGVRY
+135 FTVKPGQVTGIRY
-148 RNVEQ
+148 RTVEN

-164 LTKGKVKLGPEHTLD
+164 QTKGKMKLGPEHTLD
-179 AETVIVCV
+179 AGAVIVCT

-201 VPVLENL
+201 VPVLEML
-208 GLSMEPLLPALVP
+208 GLSIEPLLPALVP

-234 LLLKNVEASVLA
+234 LQLKNVEASVLA
-246 DGKTVEK
+246 DSKVVAK
-253 EFGELQFIRGGVA
+253 EFGELQFIRGGIA

-280 QHFNQPELE
+280 QHYNQPELE

-299 EDKLDARLT
+299 DEKLEARLI
-308 RDFQDFSK
+308 RDFQEFSK
-316 NNLGEVVRK
+316 LRLAEVVRK
-325 LLPRPLVAPVLD
+325 LLPQPLVEPVLD
-337 SAFLDGKKPVSQV
+337 TAFLDGKKQVSQV
-350 AKQERVA
+350 SKEERLA
-357 LIQAMKHFTIPLLG
+357 LVQAVKHFTIPLMG
-371 TRPLSEA
+371 TRPLAEA

-394 MKAKRIEGLYF
+394 MKSKRIAGLYF

-426 SGYVAGLNAA
+426 SGYVAGLHAA
-436 MQVLNTNNLLR
+436 KQVLNR

>member
-1 MSDVVVI
+1 MADVIVI

-23 QGASVVVL
+23 QSASVVVL

-56 INDFI
+56 MEEFI

-82 LLRFFQERGL
+82 LLRFFQEQGL

-104 ASGKAKDVIGV
+104 ATGKAKDVIAV
-115 LTAALQQAGGR
+115 LRSALQKAGGR
-126 LVTGVQATG
+126 LVTGAQATG
-135 FVMKPGRITGVRY
+135 FTVKPGQVTGIRY
-148 RNVEQ
+148 RTVEN

-164 LTKGKVKLGPEHTLD
+164 QTKGKMKLGPEHTLD
-179 AETVIVCV
+179 AGAVIVCT

-201 VPVLENL
+201 VPVLEML
-208 GLSMEPLLPALVP
+208 GLSIEPLLPALVP

-234 LLLKNVEASVLA
+234 LQLKNVEASVLA
-246 DGKTVEK
+246 DGKVVAK
-253 EFGELQFIRGGVA
+253 EFGELQFIRGGIA

-280 QHFNQPELE
+280 QHYNQPELE

-299 EDKLDARLT
+299 DEKLEARLI
-308 RDFQDFSK
+308 RDFQEFSK
-316 NNLGEVVRK
+316 LRLAEVVRK
-325 LLPRPLVAPVLD
+325 LLPQPLVEPVLD
-337 SAFLDGKKPVSQV
+337 TAFLDGKKQVSQV
-350 AKQERVA
+350 SKEERLA
-357 LIQAMKHFTIPLLG
+357 LVQAVKHFTIPLMG
-371 TRPLSEA
+371 TRPLAEA

-394 MKAKRIEGLYF
+394 MKGLHAAK
-405 AGEVMDVDGYTGGF
+405 
-419 NLQAAFS
+419 
-426 SGYVAGLNAA
+426 
-436 MQVLNTNNLLR
+436 QVLNR

>member
-1 MSDVVVI
+1 MADVIVI

-56 INDFI
+56 MEEFI

-82 LLRFFQERGL
+82 LLRFFQEQGL

-104 ASGKAKDVIGV
+104 ATGKAKDVIAV
-115 LTAALQQAGGR
+115 LRSALQKAGGR
-126 LVTGVQATG
+126 LVTGAQATG
-135 FVMKPGRITGVRY
+135 FTVKPGQVTGIRY
-148 RNVEQ
+148 RTVEN

-164 LTKGKVKLGPEHTLD
+164 QTKGKMKMGPEHTLD
-179 AETVIVCV
+179 AGAVIVCT

-201 VPVLENL
+201 VPVLEML
-208 GLSMEPLLPALVP
+208 GLSIEPLLPALVP

-234 LLLKNVEASVLA
+234 LQLKNVEASVLA
-246 DGKTVEK
+246 DGKVVAK
-253 EFGELQFIRGGVA
+253 EFGELQFIRGGIA

-280 QHFNQPELE
+280 QHYNQPELE

-299 EDKLDARLT
+299 DEKLEARLI
-308 RDFQDFSK
+308 RDFQEFSK
-316 NNLGEVVRK
+316 LRLAEVVRK
-325 LLPRPLVAPVLD
+325 LLPQPLVEPVLD
-337 SAFLDGKKPVSQV
+337 TAFLDGKKQVSQV
-350 AKQERVA
+350 SKEERLA
-357 LIQAMKHFTIPLLG
+357 LVQAVKHFTIPLMG
-371 TRPLSEA
+371 TRPLAEA

-394 MKAKRIEGLYF
+394 MKAKRIAGLYF

-426 SGYVAGLNAA
+426 SGYVAGLHAA
-436 MQVLNTNNLLR
+436 KQVLNR

>member
-1 MSDVVVI
+1 MADVIVI

-56 INDFI
+56 MEEFI

-82 LLRFFQERGL
+82 LLRFFQEQGL

-104 ASGKAKDVIGV
+104 ATGKAKDVIAV
-115 LTAALQQAGGR
+115 LRSALQKAGGR
-126 LVTGVQATG
+126 LVTGAQATG
-135 FVMKPGRITGVRY
+135 FTVKPGQVTGIRY
-148 RNVEQ
+148 RTVEN

-164 LTKGKVKLGPEHTLD
+164 QTKGKMKLGPEHTLD
-179 AETVIVCV
+179 AGAVIVCT

-201 VPVLENL
+201 VPVLEML
-208 GLSMEPLLPALVP
+208 GLSIEPLLPALVP

-234 LLLKNVEASVLA
+234 LQLKNVEASVLA
-246 DGKTVEK
+246 DGKVVAK
-253 EFGELQFIRGGVA
+253 EFGELQFIRGGIA

-280 QHFNQPELE
+280 QHYNQPELE

-299 EDKLDARLT
+299 DEKLEARLI
-308 RDFQDFSK
+308 RDFQEFSK
-316 NNLGEVVRK
+316 LRLAEVVRK
-325 LLPRPLVAPVLD
+325 LLPQPLVEPVLD
-337 SAFLDGKKPVSQV
+337 TAFLDGKKQVSQV
-350 AKQERVA
+350 SKEERLA
-357 LIQAMKHFTIPLLG
+357 LVQAVKHFTIPLMG
-371 TRPLSEA
+371 TRPLAEA

-394 MKAKRIEGLYF
+394 MKAKRIAGLYF

-426 SGYVAGLNAA
+426 SGYVAGLHAA
-436 MQVLNTNNLLR
+436 KQVLNR

>member
-1 MSDVVVI
+1 MADVIVI

-46 GRCNITNACP
+46 GRCNITNACAMEE
-56 INDFI
+56 FI

-82 LLRFFQERGL
+82 LLRFFQEQGL

-104 ASGKAKDVIGV
+104 ATGKAKDVIAV
-115 LTAALQQAGGR
+115 LRSALQKAEGR
-126 LVTGVQATG
+126 LVTGAQATG
-135 FVMKPGRITGVRY
+135 FTVKPGQVTGIRY
-148 RNVEQ
+148 RTVEN

-164 LTKGKVKLGPEHTLD
+164 QTKGKMKLGPEHTLD
-179 AETVIVCV
+179 AGAVIVCT

-201 VPVLENL
+201 VPVLEML
-208 GLSMEPLLPALVP
+208 GLSIEPLLPALVP

-234 LLLKNVEASVLA
+234 LQLKNVEASVLA
-246 DGKTVEK
+246 DSKVVAK
-253 EFGELQFIRGGVA
+253 EFGELQFIRGGIA

-280 QHFNQPELE
+280 QHYNQPELE

-299 EDKLDARLT
+299 DEKLEARLI
-308 RDFQDFSK
+308 RDFQEFSK
-316 NNLGEVVRK
+316 LRLAEVVRK
-325 LLPRPLVAPVLD
+325 LLPQPLVEPVLD
-337 SAFLDGKKPVSQV
+337 TAFLDGKKQVSQV
-350 AKQERVA
+350 SKEERLA
-357 LIQAMKHFTIPLLG
+357 LVQAVKHFTIPLMG
-371 TRPLSEA
+371 TRPLAEA

-394 MKAKRIEGLYF
+394 MKAKRIADLYF

-426 SGYVAGLNAA
+426 SGYVAGLHAA
-436 MQVLNTNNLLR
+436 KQVLNR

>member
-1 MSDVVVI
+1 MADIIVI

-56 INDFI
+56 MEEFI

-82 LLRFFQERGL
+82 LLRFFQEQGL

-104 ASGKAKDVIGV
+104 ATGKAKDVIAV
-115 LTAALQQAGGR
+115 LRSALQKAGGR
-126 LVTGVQATG
+126 LVTGAQATG
-135 FVMKPGRITGVRY
+135 FTVKPGQVTGIRY
-148 RNVEQ
+148 RTVEN

-164 LTKGKVKLGPEHTLD
+164 QTKGKMKLGPEHTLD
-179 AETVIVCV
+179 AGAVIVCT

-201 VPVLENL
+201 VPVLEML
-208 GLSMEPLLPALVP
+208 GLSIEPLLPALVP

-234 LLLKNVEASVLA
+234 LQLKNVEASVLA
-246 DGKTVEK
+246 DSKVVAK
-253 EFGELQFIRGGVA
+253 EFGELQFIRGGIA

-280 QHFNQPELE
+280 QHYNQPELE

-299 EDKLDARLT
+299 DEKLEARLI
-308 RDFQDFSK
+308 RDFQEFSK
-316 NNLGEVVRK
+316 LRLAELVRK
-325 LLPRPLVAPVLD
+325 LLPQPLVEPVLD
-337 SAFLDGKKPVSQV
+337 TAFLDGKKQVSQV
-350 AKQERVA
+350 SKEERLA
-357 LIQAMKHFTIPLLG
+357 LVQAVKHFTIPLMG
-371 TRPLSEA
+371 TRPLAEA

-394 MKAKRIEGLYF
+394 MKAKRIADLYF

-426 SGYVAGLNAA
+426 SGYVAGLHAA
-436 MQVLNTNNLLR
+436 KQVLNR

>member
-1 MSDVVVI
+1 MADVIVI

-46 GRCNITNACP
+46 GRCNITNACAME
-56 INDFI
+56 DFI

-82 LLRFFQERGL
+82 LLRFFQEQGL

-104 ASGKAKDVIGV
+104 ATGKAKDVIAV
-115 LTAALQQAGGR
+115 LRSALQKAGGR
-126 LVTGVQATG
+126 LVTGAQATG
-135 FVMKPGRITGVRY
+135 FTVKPGQVTGIRY
-148 RNVEQ
+148 RTVEN

-164 LTKGKVKLGPEHTLD
+164 QTKGKMKLGPEHTLD
-179 AETVIVCV
+179 AGAVIVCT

-201 VPVLENL
+201 VPVLEML
-208 GLSMEPLLPALVP
+208 GLSIEPLLPALVP

-234 LLLKNVEASVLA
+234 LQLKNVEASVLA
-246 DGKTVEK
+246 DGKVVAK
-253 EFGELQFIRGGVA
+253 EFGELQFIRGGIA

-280 QHFNQPELE
+280 QYYNQPELE

-299 EDKLDARLT
+299 DEKLETRLI
-308 RDFQDFSK
+308 RDFQEFSK
-316 NNLGEVVRK
+316 LRLAEVVRK
-325 LLPRPLVAPVLD
+325 LLPQPLLEPVLD
-337 SAFLDGKKPVSQV
+337 TAFLDGKKQVSQV
-350 AKQERVA
+350 SKEERLA
-357 LIQAMKHFTIPLLG
+357 LIQAVKHFTIPLVG
-371 TRPLSEA
+371 TRPLAEA

-394 MKAKRIEGLYF
+394 MKAKRIAGLYF

-419 NLQAAFS
+419 NLQASFS
-426 SGYVAGLNAA
+426 SGYVAGLHAA
-436 MQVLNTNNLLR
+436 KQVLNR

>member
-1 MSDVVVI
+1 MADVIVI

-56 INDFI
+56 MEEFI

-82 LLRFFQERGL
+82 LLRFFQEQGL

-104 ASGKAKDVIGV
+104 ATGKAKDVIAV
-115 LTAALQQAGGR
+115 LRSALQKAGGR
-126 LVTGVQATG
+126 LVTGAQATG
-135 FVMKPGRITGVRY
+135 FTVKPGQVTGIRY
-148 RNVEQ
+148 RTVEN

-164 LTKGKVKLGPEHTLD
+164 QTKGKMKLGPEHTLD
-179 AETVIVCV
+179 AGAVIVCT

-201 VPVLENL
+201 VPVLEML
-208 GLSMEPLLPALVP
+208 GLSIEPLLPALVP

-234 LLLKNVEASVLA
+234 LQLKNVEASVLA
-246 DGKTVEK
+246 DGKVVAK
-253 EFGELQFIRGGVA
+253 EFGELQFIRGSIA

-280 QHFNQPELE
+280 QHYNQPELE

-299 EDKLDARLT
+299 DEKLEARLI
-308 RDFQDFSK
+308 RDFQEFSK
-316 NNLGEVVRK
+316 LRLAEVVRK
-325 LLPRPLVAPVLD
+325 LLPQPLVEPVLD
-337 SAFLDGKKPVSQV
+337 TAFLDGKRQVSQV
-350 AKQERVA
+350 SKEERLA
-357 LIQAMKHFTIPLLG
+357 LIQAVKHFTIPLVG
-371 TRPLSEA
+371 TRPLAEA

-394 MKAKRIEGLYF
+394 MKAKRIAGLYF

-426 SGYVAGLNAA
+426 SGYVAGLHAA
-436 MQVLNTNNLLR
+436 KQVLNR

>member
-1 MSDVVVI
+1 MADVIVI

-23 QGASVVVL
+23 QGASVIVL

-56 INDFI
+56 MEEFI

-82 LLRFFQERGL
+82 LLRFFQEQGL

-104 ASGKAKDVIGV
+104 ATGKAKDVIAV
-115 LTAALQQAGGR
+115 LRSALQKAGGR
-126 LVTGVQATG
+126 LVTGAQATG
-135 FVMKPGRITGVRY
+135 FTVKPGQVTGIRY
-148 RNVEQ
+148 RTVEN

-164 LTKGKVKLGPEHTLD
+164 QTKGKMKLGPEHTLD
-179 AETVIVCV
+179 AGAVIVCT

-201 VPVLENL
+201 VPVLEML
-208 GLSMEPLLPALVP
+208 GLSIEPLLPALVP

-234 LLLKNVEASVLA
+234 LQLKNVEASVLA
-246 DGKTVEK
+246 DGKVVAK
-253 EFGELQFIRGGVA
+253 EFGELQFIRGGIA

-280 QHFNQPELE
+280 QHYNQPELE

-299 EDKLDARLT
+299 DEKLEARLI
-308 RDFQDFSK
+308 RDFQEFSK
-316 NNLGEVVRK
+316 LRLAEVVRK
-325 LLPRPLVAPVLD
+325 LLPQPLVEPVLD
-337 SAFLDGKKPVSQV
+337 TAFLDGKRQVSQV
-350 AKQERVA
+350 SKEERLA
-357 LIQAMKHFTIPLLG
+357 LIQTVKHFTIPLVG
-371 TRPLSEA
+371 TRPLAEA

-394 MKAKRIEGLYF
+394 MKAKRIAGLYF

-426 SGYVAGLNAA
+426 SGYVAGVHAA
-436 MQVLNTNNLLR
+436 KQVLNR

>member
-1 MSDVVVI
+1 MADVIVI

-56 INDFI
+56 MEEFI

-82 LLRFFQERGL
+82 LLRFFQEQGL

-104 ASGKAKDVIGV
+104 ATGKAKDVIAV
-115 LTAALQQAGGR
+115 LRSALQKAGGR
-126 LVTGVQATG
+126 LVTGAQATS
-135 FVMKPGRITGVRY
+135 FTVKPGQVIGIRY
-148 RNVEQ
+148 RTVEN

-164 LTKGKVKLGPEHTLD
+164 QTKGKMKLGPEHTLD
-179 AETVIVCV
+179 AGAVVVCT

-201 VPVLENL
+201 VPVLEML
-208 GLSMEPLLPALVP
+208 GLSIEPLLPALVP

-234 LLLKNVEASVLA
+234 LQLKNVEASVLA
-246 DGKTVEK
+246 DGKVVAK
-253 EFGELQFIRGGVA
+253 EFGELQFIRGGIA

-280 QHFNQPELE
+280 QHYNQPELE

-299 EDKLDARLT
+299 DEKLGARLI
-308 RDFQDFSK
+308 RDFQEFSK
-316 NNLGEVVRK
+316 LWLAEVVRK
-325 LLPRPLVAPVLD
+325 LLPQPLVEPVLD
-337 SAFLDGKKPVSQV
+337 TAFLDGKKQVSQV
-350 AKQERVA
+350 SKEERLA
-357 LIQAMKHFTIPLLG
+357 LVQAVKHFTIPLMG
-371 TRPLSEA
+371 TRPLAEA

-394 MKAKRIEGLYF
+394 MKAKRIAGLYF

-426 SGYVAGLNAA
+426 SGYVAGLHAA
-436 MQVLNTNNLLR
+436 KQVLNR

>member
-1 MSDVVVI
+1 MADVIVI

-56 INDFI
+56 MEEFI

-82 LLRFFQERGL
+82 LLRFFQEQGL

-104 ASGKAKDVIGV
+104 ATGKAKDVIAV
-115 LTAALQQAGGR
+115 LRSALQKAGGR
-126 LVTGVQATG
+126 LVTGAQATG
-135 FVMKPGRITGVRY
+135 FTVKPGQVTGIRY
-148 RNVEQ
+148 RTVEN

-164 LTKGKVKLGPEHTLD
+164 QTKGKMKLGPEHTLD
-179 AETVIVCV
+179 AGAVIVCT

-201 VPVLENL
+201 VPVLEML
-208 GLSMEPLLPALVP
+208 GLSIEPLLPALVP

-234 LLLKNVEASVLA
+234 LQLKNVEASVLA
-246 DGKTVEK
+246 DGKVVAK
-253 EFGELQFIRGGVA
+253 EFGEMQFIRGGIA

-280 QHFNQPELE
+280 QHYNQPELE

-299 EDKLDARLT
+299 DEKLEARLI
-308 RDFQDFSK
+308 RDFQEFSK
-316 NNLGEVVRK
+316 LRLAEVVRK
-325 LLPRPLVAPVLD
+325 LLPQPLVEPVLD
-337 SAFLDGKKPVSQV
+337 TAFLDGKRQVSQV
-350 AKQERVA
+350 SKEERLA
-357 LIQAMKHFTIPLLG
+357 LIQTVKHFTIPLVG
-371 TRPLSEA
+371 TRPLAEA
-378 IVTAGGVALKE
+378 IVTAGGLALKE

-394 MKAKRIEGLYF
+394 MKAKRIAGLYF

-426 SGYVAGLNAA
+426 SGYVAGLHAA
-436 MQVLNTNNLLR
+436 KQVLNR

>member
-1 MSDVVVI
+1 MPDIVVI
-8 GGGAAGLMAGITAAR
+8 GGGAAGLMAGITAAQ
-23 QGASVVVL
+23 QGVSVIVL

-56 INDFI
+56 ISEFI
-61 PNLPGNGKFLFSALQ
+61 SNLPGNGKFLFSALQ
-76 QFTNDD
+76 QFTNED

-104 ASGKAKDVIGV
+104 ASGKAKDVIAV
-115 LTAALQQAGGR
+115 LTKALQQAGGR

-135 FVMKPGRITGVRY
+135 FVLKPGQVTGVRY
-148 RNVEQ
+148 RNVEN
-153 DGRRDGQDFRS
+153 DGRKEGQDFRS
-164 LTKGKVKLGPEHTLD
+164 LTRGKVKLGPEHTLD
-179 AETVIVCV
+179 ADAVIVCT

-201 VPVLENL
+201 VPVLTNL
-208 GLSMEPLLPALVP
+208 GLAMEPLLPALVP
-221 LQPEEGFTEELEG
+221 LEPEEGFTEGLEG
-234 LLLKNVEASVLA
+234 LSLKNVEATVLA
-246 DGKTVEK
+246 DGKPVAK
-253 EFGELQFIRGGVA
+253 EFGELQFIRGGIA

-280 QHFNQPELE
+280 QHYNQCGLE
-289 LSIDLKPALS
+289 LSIDLKPALP
-299 EDKLDARLT
+299 EDKLDARIM
-308 RDFQDFSK
+308 RDFQEFSK
-316 NNLGEVVRK
+316 STLAEVVRK
-325 LLPRPLVAPVLD
+325 LLPGPLVAPILD

-350 AKQERVA
+350 SKEERA
-357 LIQAMKHFTIPLLG
+357 ELIQAVKHFTIPLIG

-394 MKAKRIEGLYF
+394 MKAKRIGGLYF

-436 MQVLNTNNLLR
+436 KQVLNK

>member
-1 MSDVVVI
+1 MADVIVI

-56 INDFI
+56 MEEFI

-82 LLRFFQERGL
+82 LLRFFQEQGL

-104 ASGKAKDVIGV
+104 ATGKAKDVIAV
-115 LTAALQQAGGR
+115 LRSALQKAGGR
-126 LVTGVQATG
+126 LVTGAQATG
-135 FVMKPGRITGVRY
+135 FTVKPGQVTGIRY
-148 RNVEQ
+148 RTVEN

-164 LTKGKVKLGPEHTLD
+164 QTKGKMKLGPEHTLD
-179 AETVIVCV
+179 AGAVIVCT

-201 VPVLENL
+201 VPVLEML
-208 GLSMEPLLPALVP
+208 GLSIEPLLPALVP

-234 LLLKNVEASVLA
+234 LQLKNVEASVLA
-246 DGKTVEK
+246 DGKVVAK
-253 EFGELQFIRGGVA
+253 EFGELQFIRGGIA

-280 QHFNQPELE
+280 QHYNQPELE

-299 EDKLDARLT
+299 DEKLEARLI
-308 RDFQDFSK
+308 RDFQEFSK
-316 NNLGEVVRK
+316 LRLAEVVRK
-325 LLPRPLVAPVLD
+325 LLPQPLVEPVLD
-337 SAFLDGKKPVSQV
+337 TAFLDGKKQVSQV
-350 AKQERVA
+350 SKEERLA
-357 LIQAMKHFTIPLLG
+357 LVQAVKHFTIPLVG
-371 TRPLSEA
+371 TRPLAEA

-394 MKAKRIEGLYF
+394 MKAKRIAGLYF

-426 SGYVAGLNAA
+426 SGYVAGLHAA
-436 MQVLNTNNLLR
+436 KQVLNR

>member
-1 MSDVVVI
+1 MADVIVI

-56 INDFI
+56 MEEFI

-82 LLRFFQERGL
+82 LLRFFQEQGL

-104 ASGKAKDVIGV
+104 ATGKAKDVIAV
-115 LTAALQQAGGR
+115 LRSALQKAGGR
-126 LVTGVQATG
+126 LVTGAQATG
-135 FVMKPGRITGVRY
+135 FTVKPGQVTGIRY
-148 RNVEQ
+148 RTVEN

-164 LTKGKVKLGPEHTLD
+164 QTKGKMKLGPEHTLD
-179 AETVIVCV
+179 AGAVIVCT

-201 VPVLENL
+201 VPVLEML
-208 GLSMEPLLPALVP
+208 GLSIEPLLPALVP
-221 LQPEEGFTEELEG
+221 LQPEEGFTEDLEG
-234 LLLKNVEASVLA
+234 LQLKNVEASVLA
-246 DGKTVEK
+246 DGKVVAK
-253 EFGELQFIRGGVA
+253 EFGELQFIRGGIA

-280 QHFNQPELE
+280 QHYNQPELE

-299 EDKLDARLT
+299 DEKLEARLI
-308 RDFQDFSK
+308 RDFQEFSK
-316 NNLGEVVRK
+316 LRLAEIVRK
-325 LLPRPLVAPVLD
+325 LLPQPLVEPVLD
-337 SAFLDGKKPVSQV
+337 TAFLDGKKQVSQV
-350 AKQERVA
+350 SKEERLA
-357 LIQAMKHFTIPLLG
+357 LVQAVKHFTIPLMG
-371 TRPLSEA
+371 TRPLAEA

-394 MKAKRIEGLYF
+394 MKAKRIAGLYF

-426 SGYVAGLNAA
+426 SGYVAGLHAA
-436 MQVLNTNNLLR
+436 KQVLNR

>member
-1 MSDVVVI
+1 MADVIVI

-56 INDFI
+56 MEEFI

-82 LLRFFQERGL
+82 LLRFFQEQGL

-104 ASGKAKDVIGV
+104 ATGKAKDVIAV
-115 LTAALQQAGGR
+115 LRSALQKAGGR
-126 LVTGVQATG
+126 LVTGAQATG
-135 FVMKPGRITGVRY
+135 FTVKPGQVTGIRY
-148 RNVEQ
+148 RTVEN

-164 LTKGKVKLGPEHTLD
+164 QTKGKMKLGPEHTLD
-179 AETVIVCV
+179 AGAVIVCT

-201 VPVLENL
+201 VPVLEML
-208 GLSMEPLLPALVP
+208 GLSIEPLLPALVP

-234 LLLKNVEASVLA
+234 LQLKNVEASVLA
-246 DGKTVEK
+246 DSKVVAK
-253 EFGELQFIRGGVA
+253 EFGELQFIRGGIA

-280 QHFNQPELE
+280 QHYNQPELE

-299 EDKLDARLT
+299 DEKLETRLI
-308 RDFQDFSK
+308 RDFQEFSK
-316 NNLGEVVRK
+316 LRLAEVVRK
-325 LLPRPLVAPVLD
+325 LLPQPLVESVLD
-337 SAFLDGKKPVSQV
+337 TAFLVGKKQVSQV
-350 AKQERVA
+350 SKEERLA
-357 LIQAMKHFTIPLLG
+357 LVQAVKHFTIPLMG
-371 TRPLSEA
+371 TRPLAEA

-394 MKAKRIEGLYF
+394 MKSKRIAGLYF

-426 SGYVAGLNAA
+426 SGYVAGLHAA
-436 MQVLNTNNLLR
+436 KQVLNR

>member
-1 MSDVVVI
+1 MADVIVI

-56 INDFI
+56 MEEFI

-82 LLRFFQERGL
+82 LLRFFQEQGL

-104 ASGKAKDVIGV
+104 ATGKAKDVIAV
-115 LTAALQQAGGR
+115 LRSALQKAGGR
-126 LVTGVQATG
+126 LVTGAQATG
-135 FVMKPGRITGVRY
+135 FTVKPGQVTGIRY
-148 RNVEQ
+148 RTVEN

-164 LTKGKVKLGPEHTLD
+164 QTKGKMKLGPEHTLD
-179 AETVIVCV
+179 AGAVIVCT

-201 VPVLENL
+201 VPVLEML
-208 GLSMEPLLPALVP
+208 GLSIEPLLPALVP

-234 LLLKNVEASVLA
+234 LQLKNVEASVLA
-246 DGKTVEK
+246 DGKVVAK
-253 EFGELQFIRGGVA
+253 EFGELQFIRGGIA

-280 QHFNQPELE
+280 QHYNQLEQE

-299 EDKLDARLT
+299 DEKLEARLI
-308 RDFQDFSK
+308 RDFQEFSK
-316 NNLGEVVRK
+316 LRLAEVVRK
-325 LLPRPLVAPVLD
+325 LLPQPLVEPVLD
-337 SAFLDGKKPVSQV
+337 TAFLDGKRQVSQV
-350 AKQERVA
+350 SKEERLA
-357 LIQAMKHFTIPLLG
+357 LIQTVKHFTIPLVG
-371 TRPLSEA
+371 TRPLAEA

-394 MKAKRIEGLYF
+394 MKAKRIAGLYF

-426 SGYVAGLNAA
+426 SGYVAGLHAA
-436 MQVLNTNNLLR
+436 KQVLNR